1 MSKLVL
7 IPSPIGNLSD
17 ITKRAIEEIEN
28 SDLIFCE
35 DTRHTVKLLNH
46 LEIKKTLKSYHKFN
60 EHKIVESIINKLKNG
75 CRVGLIS
82 DAGTPGISDPG
93 YLIVKK
99 SIEHNIEVECLPG
112 PTALIPALVIS
123 GLPCER
129 FTFEG
134 FLPVKKGRKT
144 RLEELSIEKRTMIF
158 YESPHKLIKTLNDFS
173 KAFGSERE
181 VSITKEISKVFELTF
196 RGKIV
201 EVIEQINETKIKGEF
216 VIVVAG
222 IK

>member
-35 DTRHTVKLLNH
+35 DTRHTAKLLNH

-75 CRVGLIS
+75 YRVGLIS

-99 SIEHNIEVECLPG
+99 CIEHNIEVECLPG
-112 PTALIPALVIS
+112 PTALIPAIVIS

-134 FLPVKKGRKT
+134 FLPIKKGRKT

-173 KAFGSERE
+173 NAFGSERE
-181 VSITKEISKVFELTF
+181 VSVTKEISKVFESTF
-196 RGKIV
+196 RGKIS
-201 EVIEQINETKIKGEF
+201 EVIKQINGIKIKGEF
-216 VIVVAG
+216 VIVIAG
-222 IK
+222 KK

>member
-7 IPSPIGNLSD
+7 IPSPIGNLLD

-46 LEIKKTLKSYHKFN
+46 LEIKKPLNSYHKFN
-60 EHKIVESIINKLKNG
+60 EYKIVESIINKLKNG

-99 SIEHNIEVECLPG
+99 CIEHNIKVECLPG

-123 GLPCER
+123 GLPCDR
-129 FTFEG
+129 FSFEG
-134 FLPVKKGRKT
+134 FLPIKKGRKT
-144 RLEELSIEKRTMIF
+144 RLEELSIEKKTMIF

-181 VSITKEISKVFELTF
+181 VSVTKEISKVFESTF

-201 EVIEQINETKIKGEF
+201 DVIEQINETKIKGEF
-216 VIVVAG
+216 VIVIAG
-222 IK
+222 KK

>member
-75 CRVGLIS
+75 YRVGLIS

-99 SIEHNIEVECLPG
+99 CIEHNIEVECLPG

-158 YESPHKLIKTLNDFS
+158 YESPHKLIKTLKDFS
-173 KAFGSERE
+173 KTFGDQRE
-181 VSITKEISKVFELTF
+181 VSVTKEISKVFESTF

-222 IK
+222 KK

>member
-60 EHKIVESIINKLKNG
+60 EHKIVKSIINKLKNG
-75 CRVGLIS
+75 YRVGLIS

-99 SIEHNIEVECLPG
+99 CIGHNIEVECLPG
-112 PTALIPALVIS
+112 PTAFIPALVIS

-181 VSITKEISKVFELTF
+181 VSVTKEISKVFESTF

-201 EVIEQINETKIKGEF
+201 EVIEQFNETKIKGEF

>member
-35 DTRHTVKLLNH
+35 DTRHTAKLLNH

-75 CRVGLIS
+75 YRVGLIS

-99 SIEHNIEVECLPG
+99 CIEHNIEVECLPG
-112 PTALIPALVIS
+112 PTALIPAIVIS

-134 FLPVKKGRKT
+134 FLPIKKGRKT

-173 KAFGSERE
+173 NAFGSERE
-181 VSITKEISKVFELTF
+181 VSVTKEISKIFESTF

-201 EVIEQINETKIKGEF
+201 EVIKQINGIKIKGEF
-216 VIVVAG
+216 VIVIAG
-222 IK
+222 KK

>member
-46 LEIKKTLKSYHKFN
+46 LEIKKILKSYHKFN

-75 CRVGLIS
+75 YRVGLIS

-99 SIEHNIEVECLPG
+99 CIGHNIEVECLPG

-134 FLPVKKGRKT
+134 FLPIKKGRKT

-181 VSITKEISKVFELTF
+181 VSVTKEISKVFESTF

-216 VIVVAG
+216 VIVIAG
-222 IK
+222 KK

>member
-99 SIEHNIEVECLPG
+99 CIEHNIEVECLPG

-201 EVIEQINETKIKGEF
+201 EVIEQINETKIKGEL

>member
-99 SIEHNIEVECLPG
+99 CIEHNIEVECLPG

-134 FLPVKKGRKT
+134 FLPIKKGRKT
-144 RLEELSIEKRTMIF
+144 RLEELSNEKRTMIF
-158 YESPHKLIKTLNDFS
+158 YESPHKLIKTLKDFS
-173 KAFGSERE
+173 KTFGDQRE
-181 VSITKEISKVFELTF
+181 ISVTKEISKVFELTC